1 MPPQK
6 GRSHL
11 VDQLKLLV
19 GLMRRRDPVTVKE
32 LAAERIEGDPWE
44 PPDDETVRRHL
55 VRMQEHGTGVTV
67 EGRYN
72 GAWRFVWPHDA
83 AVEPVGLLALR
94 IAHTLLASMR
104 GSRIGN
110 AFQDLLDDHD
120 RRTPP
125 SEFKAPDVSRMFIAK
140 SRMLNPLGVVPAR
153 LDVLAEAIFNRRE
166 VRITYMA
173 FDKPAEERV
182 IEPYSLVFAD
192 EGIYLYCRRV
202 DGRDADFQRSLRL
215 YNVVR
220 VTSITPTG
228 AMFQYPPADQYNPER
243 DFRHCF
249 GIFLGKDP
257 TAPPVEVVVDFAPR
271 WWGYL
276 TAQKWHRDQ
285 SDPERTAD
293 GWCRVRFQLHLTHDL
308 RTWLRGLGDEVRVV
322 APAELVDE
330 VRRGVLPS

>member
-1 MPPQK
+1 MPPEN
-6 GRSHL
+6 GRSPL

-19 GLMRRRDPVTVKE
+19 NLMRRRDPITVKE
-32 LAAERIEGDPWE
+32 LAAERVEGEPWE
-44 PPDDETVRRHL
+44 PPDGETVRRHL
-55 VRMQEHGTGVTV
+55 ARMQEHGTGVTV
-67 EGRYN
+67 EGKYN
-72 GAWRFVWPHDA
+72 GAWRFVWPHEA
-83 AVEPVGLLALR
+83 SVEPVGLLALR

-104 GSRIGN
+104 GSGIGR
-110 AFQDLLDDHD
+110 AFQKLVDDHD

-153 LDVLAEAIFNRRE
+153 LDALAEAIFNRQRLK
-166 VRITYMA
+166 IAYMP
-173 FDKPAEERV
+173 FDKPEGARV

-192 EGIYLYCRRV
+192 EGIYLYCKRV
-202 DGRDADFQRSLRL
+202 DTEDATFQRALRL

-220 VTSITPTG
+220 ITSIEQAGTT
-228 AMFQYPPADQYNPER
+228 FQYPPADLYNPER

-257 TAPPVEVVVDFAPR
+257 TAEPVDVVVEFAPR

-285 SDPERTAD
+285 SDPERVED
-293 GWCRVRFQLHLTHDL
+293 GWCRVRFKLHITHDL
-308 RTWLRGLGDEVRVV
+308 KAWLRGLGHDVRIVEPAGLTEEIARG
-322 APAELVDE
+322 AP
-330 VRRGVLPS
+330 PT